1 VVRLLL
7 QHFQDFM
14 IVLVCTNGQYNA
26 ADDQDTTNAKS
37 ATSDEEDETA
47 DEMELVDSVHKR
59 LNTATTARE
68 SQPRAA
74 RRESSTA
81 VAPKNDN
88 KSQRATTS
96 VSTAG
101 AAAGDNRRA
110 STRGAVTVN
119 DSVDSV
125 PFYDTNDSSLPLEDS
140 SLIDS
145 SFRTSNS
152 SPRINSSVHYS
163 IGNDSTI
170 NNSRATSKESD
181 DSDVVDI
188 NMTRRESVR
197 GRPSSAASKGATAH
211 TKAAG
216 QAQAVDDSGELSHIE
231 HDKARAG
238 ERVSTGSLRDGARGR
253 ADGNFESTAAAAT
266 ATSSKAATS
275 SATKRAT
282 SSSVP
287 SPDESAQAHEA
298 RRDSFDFPT
307 GGDDFG
313 MDVFDHAEDGDGDG
327 DEVEVEQTPGRK
339 HGHEGG
345 RRVSFGKADSVYYVE
360 SNKKSSKERGSL
372 PSGHVAPAVAAG
384 MKRQSSIG
392 KRGRPPVLRDDDEE
406 EEEFSDDQVGA
417 IYSPLLA
424 TYGPLSE

>member
-1 VVRLLL
+1 MTV
-7 QHFQDFM
+7 F
-14 IVLVCTNGQYNA
+14 VCIDGQYTA

-170 NNSRATSKESD
+170 NNSRATSKVSD

-216 QAQAVDDSGELSHIE
+216 QTQAVDYSGELSHIE
-231 HDKARAG
+231 HDKAGAG
-238 ERVSTGSLRDGARGR
+238 ERISTGSLRDGARGR
-253 ADGNFESTAAAAT
+253 ADGNFEHTAAAAT

-345 RRVSFGKADSVYYVE
+345 RRVSFGKADSVYSVE
-360 SNKKSSKERGSL
+360 STKKSSKERGSL

-406 EEEFSDDQVGA
+406 EEFSDDQVGA
-417 IYSPLLA
+417 IYSPLL
-424 TYGPLSE
+424 TTHGPLSE

>member
-1 VVRLLL
+1 
-7 QHFQDFM
+7 M

-26 ADDQDTTNAKS
+26 ADDQDTTTAKS

-170 NNSRATSKESD
+170 NNSRATSKVSD

-216 QAQAVDDSGELSHIE
+216 QTQAVDYSGELSHIE
-231 HDKARAG
+231 HDKAGAG
-238 ERVSTGSLRDGARGR
+238 ERISTGSLRDGARGR
-253 ADGNFESTAAAAT
+253 ADGNFEHTAAAAT

-282 SSSVP
+282 SRSVP
-287 SPDESAQAHEA
+287 TPHESAHAHEA